1 MEMMSMAPS
10 DGYSE
15 RKGIC
20 VAGNIVAD
28 VVKNIDAY
36 PGVGMLANIK
46 SVSLAVGGSVP
57 NVGIDLRTLDP
68 DLPVAGLGLV
78 GDDEY
83 GKFIL
88 SRLVK
93 SGMDVSG
100 IRVSPS
106 ALTSFSDV
114 MSLPGGERTFFHARG
129 ANAEFGPE
137 HIDIDRLGC
146 RILHIGYILL
156 LDRFDAS
163 DPEYGTVM
171 ARFLKDVRARGI
183 LTSVDLVSDTSGR
196 FAQTVLPALKYC
208 DYFIANEFECCRVWG
223 AEPRTAA
230 GALDIACVKNAMER
244 TLSAGAMKKV
254 IVHAPEAGLCLS
266 REGGFTL
273 CPSLD
278 IPEDMI
284 KGSVGAGD
292 AFCAGA
298 LTGIYRGMDDMGMLE
313 FASAAAGCSLM
324 SVSAVGGMMDFEAVY
339 RFMRA
344 FPRKKLPNAI

>member
-1 MEMMSMAPS
+1 MAPS
-10 DGYSE
+10 AEYPE
-15 RKGIC
+15 RRGIC

-36 PGVGMLANIK
+36 PGVGMLSNIK

-57 NVGIDLRTLDP
+57 NVGIDLKTLDR
-68 DLPVAGLGLV
+68 DLPVSGLGLV

-83 GKFIL
+83 GRFIL
-88 SRLVK
+88 SQLRK
-93 SGMDVSG
+93 SGMDTGG

-106 ALTSFSDV
+106 SLTSFSDV

-129 ANAEFGPE
+129 ANAEFEPN
-137 HIDIDRLGC
+137 HIDLDRLDC

-156 LDRFDAS
+156 LDRFDAP

-171 ARFLKDVRARGI
+171 ARFLKAVQARGI
-183 LTSVDLVSDTSGR
+183 LTSVDIVSDSSGK

-208 DYFIANEFECCRVWG
+208 DYFIANEFECCQVWG
-223 AEPRTAA
+223 MAPRT
-230 GALDIACVKNAMER
+230 GSGELDISAVKSAMER
-244 TLSAGAMKKV
+244 TLGQGVAKKV

-266 REGGFTL
+266 REGGFAL

-298 LTGIYRGMDDMGMLE
+298 LMGIYRGMDDMGMLE

-324 SVSAVGGMMDFEAVY
+324 SVSAVGGMLDFEAVY

-344 FPRKKLPNAI
+344 FPRKKLPGTI

>member
-1 MEMMSMAPS
+1 MACDVSRP
-10 DGYSE
+10 E

-36 PGVGMLANIK
+36 PGVGMLSNIK
-46 SVSLAVGGSVP
+46 SVSLAVGGCVP
-57 NVGIDLRTLDP
+57 NVGIDLKTLDP
-68 DLPVAGLGLV
+68 GLPVMGLGRV
-78 GDDEY
+78 GDDDY
-83 GKFIL
+83 GRFIL
-88 SRLVK
+88 SQLVK
-93 SGMDVSG
+93 SGMDVKG
-100 IRVSPS
+100 IMVSPS
-106 ALTSFSDV
+106 SLTSFSDV

-129 ANAEFGPE
+129 ANAEFEPSQ
-137 HIDIDRLGC
+137 IDLGSLDCRL
-146 RILHIGYILL
+146 LHIGYILL
-156 LDRFDAS
+156 LDRFDAP

-171 ARFLKDVRARGI
+171 ARFLKDVQARGI
-183 LTSVDLVSDTSGR
+183 RTSVDIVSDTSGKY
-196 FAQTVLPALKYC
+196 AQTVLPALKYC
-208 DYFIANEFECCRVWG
+208 DYFIANELECCQVWG
-223 AEPRTAA
+223 LDPRRENGT
-230 GALDIACVKNAMER
+230 LDIHTLRDAMER
-244 TLSAGAMKKV
+244 TLGQGVARKV

-266 REGGFTL
+266 RDGGFTL

-298 LTGIYRGMDDMGMLE
+298 LTAIYREMDDMGMLE
-313 FASAAAGCSLM
+313 IASAAAACSLL

-344 FPRKKLPNAI
+344 FPRKKLTGTT

>member
-1 MEMMSMAPS
+1 MMIMEASAETKS
-10 DGYSE
+10 L
-15 RKGIC
+15 KGIC

-46 SVSLAVGGSVP
+46 SVSLAVGGAVP
-57 NVGIDLRTLDP
+57 NVGIDLKTLDP

-83 GKFIL
+83 GRFIL
-88 SRLVK
+88 SRLAK
-93 SGMDVSG
+93 SGMDISG
-100 IRVSPS
+100 IRVSPT

-129 ANAEFGPE
+129 ANAEFGPG
-137 HIDIDRLGC
+137 HIELDRLGC

-156 LDRFDAS
+156 LDRFDAP

-171 ARFLKDVRARGI
+171 ARFLKDVQARGI
-183 LTSVDLVSDTSGR
+183 LTSVDLVSDTSGK
-196 FAQTVLPALKYC
+196 FARTVLPALKYC
-208 DYFIANEFECCRVWG
+208 DYSIANEFECCRVWG
-223 AEPRTAA
+223 IEPRLPSGELDTAA
-230 GALDIACVKNAMER
+230 VRSAMER
-244 TLSAGAMKKV
+244 TLDAGAMKKV
-254 IVHAPEAGLCLS
+254 IVHAPEAGMCLS
-266 REGGFTL
+266 RESGFTL

-298 LTGIYRGMDDMGMLE
+298 LTGIYRGMDDMDMLE

-344 FPRKKLPNAI
+344 FPRKKLPGMV